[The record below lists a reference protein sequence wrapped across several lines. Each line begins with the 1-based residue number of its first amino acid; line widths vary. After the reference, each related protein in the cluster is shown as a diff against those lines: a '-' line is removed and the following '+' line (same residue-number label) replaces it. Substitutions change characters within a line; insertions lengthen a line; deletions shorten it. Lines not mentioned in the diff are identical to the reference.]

1 MGLRVWSHRDSSQC
15 DCARILLAKY
25 SACRDWLQLTSSPFL
40 HLLEGRTM
48 DDDEKKSEFKPMS
61 PTVYLLGMILAV
73 MLMWIGGAFASGGFF
88 DQLLGGR

>member
-1 MGLRVWSHRDSSQC
+1 
-15 DCARILLAKY
+15 
-25 SACRDWLQLTSSPFL
+25 
-40 HLLEGRTM
+40 M